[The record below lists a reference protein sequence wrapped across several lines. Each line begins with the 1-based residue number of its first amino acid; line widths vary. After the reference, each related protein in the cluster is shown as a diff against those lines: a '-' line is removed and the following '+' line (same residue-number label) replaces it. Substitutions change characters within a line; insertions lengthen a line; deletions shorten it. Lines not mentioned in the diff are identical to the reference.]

1 MSKSSELSLEQQFSI
16 RSFEH
21 QVKDM
26 NHAQTQEF
34 LVNLYTQMM
43 MQENSYKVAP
53 DRLQIFLV
61 NPNPDRPQPKPAQT
75 NPHS

>member
-43 MQENSYKVAP
+43 MQENSYKNLLKHQWGMDEPSQRA
-53 DRLQIFLV
+53 
-61 NPNPDRPQPKPAQT
+61 A
-75 NPHS
+75 